1 MTEAAPRGLR
11 RSIATLMSSNVLGAL
26 LAFGLSVL
34 IGRAAGEAGL
44 GVYAASVAWV
54 FPLGLLVDAGVGTL
68 ISRDLAYRNNPPT
81 RAYLAAGL
89 RVRLLIGL
97 PLLAAVLLAAP
108 VLAGSEAVARG
119 IAISAP
125 LIVINPLVS
134 SFTAVF
140 RSQRRM
146 RPAAALN
153 VGMLT
158 AQVVLTAIVFGSGY
172 GVETALWVNTL
183 TSAAQLAAG
192 YLIWRVAFAEAPT
205 GEVVPTRDLLLR
217 ALPFAIAAVI
227 AALQMRVNLLILEQ
241 QVSQEAAGTYAASAR
256 LIEAGRLVSQAA
268 FDALLPFLTLMA
280 AEPARFQQMF
290 RWARRGLIAYG
301 LSFGALVWLFAY
313 VLIGAFFGE
322 QFNDSAEV
330 LRILAWSLLPM
341 SLKYLRGL
349 YWYAHKREDW
359 VNTVSLLALAG
370 QGIAA
375 FVLIPIHGPI
385 GAAWVALVSE
395 SIAAAVLWFAV
406 PKKPQSVR
414 VEAAG

>member
-11 RSIATLMSSNVLGAL
+11 GSIATLMSSNVLGAL

-256 LIEAGRLVSQAA
+256 
-268 FDALLPFLTLMA
+268 
-280 AEPARFQQMF
+280 